1 MTRPVLLLDS
11 ITDAGPDAAG
21 AVAICG
27 SHGGLYAASLAS
39 QAGLHGVILN
49 DAGIGLNGAGI
60 AGVRALADCGMAACA
75 VDCMSAEIGAA
86 SDMQAHGVVSYAN
99 AVAARLGIAPGQSA
113 AEAADRLGDAPAPT
127 GLMDP
132 VPEARQE
139 VTLAPGAPRV
149 LCVDSAALIRPG
161 EDDGRIIVTGSHGGL
176 IGGDPARACKA
187 AARLVAFNDAGIGKN
202 AAGTTRLPALQARG
216 IAAVTLDA
224 QSCAIGD
231 ARSGLA
237 TGVISRVNGAAAA
250 LGLVPGTVLR
260 TAIGSPGGLDG

>member
-1 MTRPVLLLDS
+1 
-11 ITDAGPDAAG
+11 
-21 AVAICG
+21 
-27 SHGGLYAASLAS
+27 
-39 QAGLHGVILN
+39 
-49 DAGIGLNGAGI
+49 
-60 AGVRALADCGMAACA
+60 
-75 VDCMSAEIGAA
+75 MSAEIGAA

-113 AEAADRLGDAPAPT
+113 AEAADRLGDAPPRPAHGPR
-127 GLMDP
+127 
-132 VPEARQE
+132 ARGPPGGD
-139 VTLAPGAPRV
+139 AGPGAPRV

-237 TGVISRVNGAAAA
+237 TGVISRVNGAAA
-250 LGLVPGTVLR
+250 
-260 TAIGSPGGLDG
+260 GSAWCRNRPAHGDRVAGGP

>member
-60 AGVRALADCGMAACA
+60 AGVRELADCGMAACA
-75 VDCMSAEIGAA
+75 VDCMSAEIGEA

-113 AEAADRLGDAPAPT
+113 AEAADRLRDAPAPT
-127 GLMDP
+127 GRMDP

-176 IGGDPARACKA
+176 IGGDPARALKA
-187 AARLVAFNDAGIGKN
+187 AARIAVFNDAGLGKN
-202 AAGTTRLPALQARG
+202 GIGTTRLPALETRG
-216 IAAVTLDA
+216 IAAVTVGHDTA
-224 QSCAIGD
+224 RIGD
-231 ARSGLA
+231 AASALE
-237 TGVISRVNGAAAA
+237 TGVISAVNGPAADMGAGVGRA
-250 LGLVPGTVLR
+250 LGDWLETLG
-260 TAIGSPGGLDG
+260 